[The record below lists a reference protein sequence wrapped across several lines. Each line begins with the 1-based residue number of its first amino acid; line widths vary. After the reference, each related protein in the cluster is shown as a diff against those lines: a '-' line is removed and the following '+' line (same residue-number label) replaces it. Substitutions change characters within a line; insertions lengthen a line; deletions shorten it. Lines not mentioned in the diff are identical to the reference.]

1 METLIKIE
9 NLSVK
14 HEERKAIE
22 GINLTIYEGEKIGII
37 GPNGAGKSTL
47 LLAIKGL
54 IKFSGKISFSGI
66 DKSAVGLVFQNP
78 DIQLFMP
85 TVFDDVAFGPIN
97 QNLTEMEVRERVKE
111 SLAKVG
117 LSGFE
122 KRTPHH
128 LSEGEKKKVAIATV
142 LSMEPTVYL
151 FDEPTT
157 GLDPLSK
164 YEITKILCFIDRTML
179 IATHDLELISRITS
193 RTVILNNGKL
203 MADGETRDI
212 LSNKELLAK
221 NKLYPLEQLLNCK

>member
-9 NLSVK
+9 NLGVK
-14 HEERKAIE
+14 YEDRTALD
-22 GINLTIYEGEKIGII
+22 GVNLNIYEGEKIGII

-54 IKFSGKISFSGI
+54 IKFSGKILFFGI
-66 DKSAVGLVFQNP
+66 DKSDVGLVFQNP

-97 QNLTEMEVRERVKE
+97 QNLPEIEVRERVKE

-164 YEITKILCFIDRTML
+164 FEITKILCSIDKTML
-179 IATHDLELISRITS
+179 IATHDLELISRVTS
-193 RTVILNNGKL
+193 KTVILNDGKL
-203 MADGETRDI
+203 KAEGETQTI
-212 LSNKELLAK
+212 LSDKDLLAR
-221 NKLYPLEQLLNCK
+221 NRLYPLERLLNCR

>member
-142 LSMEPTVYL
+142 LSMEPTVISL
-151 FDEPTT
+151 MNPQPD
-157 GLDPLSK
+157 S
-164 YEITKILCFIDRTML
+164 
-179 IATHDLELISRITS
+179 THSQS
-193 RTVILNNGKL
+193 MK
-203 MADGETRDI
+203 
-212 LSNKELLAK
+212 
-221 NKLYPLEQLLNCK
+221 

>member
-1 METLIKIE
+1 MEALIKIE
-9 NLSVK
+9 NLCVK
-14 HEERKAIE
+14 YEERVALD
-22 GINLTIYEGEKIGII
+22 GIDLIVNEGEKIGII

-54 IKFSGKISFSGI
+54 IKFTGKISFPGI
-66 DKSAVGLVFQNP
+66 RRSDVGLVFQNP

-97 QNLTEMEVRERVKE
+97 QNLTETEVKVRVKE
-111 SLAKVG
+111 SLEKVG

-122 KRTPHH
+122 KRPPHH

-142 LSMEPTVYL
+142 LSMKPSVYL

-164 YEITKILCFIDRTML
+164 YEITKILCSIDRTML
-179 IATHDLELISRITS
+179 IATHDLELISKVTD
-193 RTVILNNGKL
+193 RTIILNDGKL
-203 MADGETRDI
+203 MAEGYTQDI
-212 LSNKELLAK
+212 LTNKELLAR
-221 NKLYPLEQLLNCK
+221 NKLYPLEQLLKCR